1 MQHHDKRRH
10 PWAALGV
17 RTNVPDMRLPVLDD
31 AQQSDVIN
39 VLRPL
44 DPLAR
49 DAFLNGLA
57 QLLQGRTQV
66 GSGELHRLLVD
77 LQREHFSY
85 PRDTSRPTHSNSLA
99 HRDDPAALKTL
110 GLAHPPESTS
120 YRPRTRK

>member
-1 MQHHDKRRH
+1 MQ
-10 PWAALGV
+10 
-17 RTNVPDMRLPVLDD
+17 LPVLDD

-77 LQREHFSY
+77 LQREHFRY
-85 PRDTSRPTHSNSLA
+85 PRDTLRPTHSNSPA
-99 HRDDPAALKTL
+99 HRKDRIALKTL
-110 GLAHPPESTS
+110 GLAHPPEADS
-120 YRPRTRK
+120 YRPRPRKTKTSFT